1 MPDVVDIA
9 ASPKPEFKLP
19 PEEEEAIRVRSL
31 ETGRKIANALV
42 SGVNVIVDAKAGAQQ
57 VEIEALKARVERL
70 ERLLAP
76 RLAEAEGE

>member
-1 MPDVVDIA
+1 MPDVVDI

-19 PEEEEAIRVRSL
+19 PEEEAAIRVRSL

-42 SGVNVIVDAKAGAQQ
+42 SGVNVIVDARTADQAS
-57 VEIEALKARVERL
+57 EIEALKARVERL

-76 RLAEAEGE
+76 REVE